1 MTAALE
7 TPLLPVIGQEGQGLA
22 AAPLRTTLP
31 LEPMRLVEATGCAMV
46 YVLPPAVIVPLP
58 PSTAVR

>member
-7 TPLLPVIGQEGQGLA
+7 TPLLPVMGRKVRISPAL
-22 AAPLRTTLP
+22 LRTALP

-46 YVLPPAVIVPLP
+46 YDLPPAVIVPLP